1 MRRKQ
6 RPGGGRQLEV
16 TIQALGSRGDGTAE
30 LEGRDLFVP
39 LTLPGDRVR
48 LRVTGERADALRGE
62 LLELIEPGPDRREAP
77 CPHFGPCGGCV
88 LQHLEDKAYADWKR
102 GQVLRALMQR
112 GLDPTVVGEM
122 VRIPPGTR
130 RRAILSARHRRPS
143 REGQGLQLG
152 FLGRQSHRVEDL
164 RSCLILTPALLAL
177 IAPLRTA
184 LDLLVGARER
194 WGLVVSETETG
205 VDLCIQTRRAPE
217 LGDREALAALA
228 EASDLARISWQDG
241 EGEPEPV
248 IVRRAPVVTFG
259 EVAVTPS
266 PGGFLQPSREGEKVL
281 SELVL
286 RHVPENASR
295 VADLYCGCGTFAFR
309 LAGRAPVS
317 AVEGDTAA
325 LEALQA
331 AARAAGL
338 TDRVSAEH
346 RDLARRPLNA
356 EELES
361 FDCVV
366 FDPPRAGAKAQ
377 AELLAR
383 SRVPRIIAVSCNPAT
398 FARDARIL
406 ADGGYRLTSV
416 VPVDQFPWSAHVEL
430 AACLER

>member
-1 MRRKQ
+1 
-6 RPGGGRQLEV
+6 
-16 TIQALGSRGDGTAE
+16 
-30 LEGRDLFVP
+30 
-39 LTLPGDRVR
+39 
-48 LRVTGERADALRGE
+48 
-62 LLELIEPGPDRREAP
+62 
-77 CPHFGPCGGCV
+77 
-88 LQHLEDKAYADWKR
+88 
-102 GQVLRALMQR
+102 
-112 GLDPTVVGEM
+112 
-122 VRIPPGTR
+122 
-130 RRAILSARHRRPS
+130 
-143 REGQGLQLG
+143 LQLG
-152 FLGRQSHRVEDL
+152 FLGRQSHRVVDL
-164 RSCLILTPALLAL
+164 RSCLILTPTLLAL

-259 EVAVTPS
+259 EVAVTPP

-286 RHVPENASR
+286 RHLPENASR
-295 VADLYCGCGTFAFR
+295 VADLYCGCGTFTFR

-317 AVEGDTAA
+317 AIEGDAA
-325 LEALQA
+325 ATEALQA

-338 TDRVSAEH
+338 TDRASAER
-346 RDLARRPLNA
+346 RDLARRPLTA
-356 EELES
+356 DELAP

-377 AELLAR
+377 AEQLAR
-383 SRVPRIIAVSCNPAT
+383 SRVPRIVAVSCNPAT

-416 VPVDQFPWSAHVEL
+416 VPVDQFPWSAHLEL
-430 AACLER
+430 VACLER